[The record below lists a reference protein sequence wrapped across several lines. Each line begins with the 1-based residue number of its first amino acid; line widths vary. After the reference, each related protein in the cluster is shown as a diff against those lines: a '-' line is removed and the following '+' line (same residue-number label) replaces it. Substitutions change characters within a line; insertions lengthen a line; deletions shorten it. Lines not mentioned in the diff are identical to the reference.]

1 MKPIIK
7 AIIVDDESGQFDALK
22 GRLKLENITDI
33 VIVATA
39 ETIKEA
45 VEAILFHQ
53 PQLVF
58 LDIDMSGNN
67 ESGFDL
73 FTELEKLNFKIN
85 FKVVFVTGNAKPHY
99 ALEAF
104 KHNALGYLVKGADLG
119 KRLVQVVDECREQIK
134 LQRFF
139 LTQQQQIQSIMHC
152 KCRTIY
158 DEKMVINLKIKQLD
172 SDEKDLI
179 LKTTGGKIFVNR
191 SEILY
196 IESERVNLNIYT
208 VHNKTPFVVLSSLI
222 SFEKEILR
230 CPKYFLRISNS
241 YIVNMKK
248 VLGIN
253 ERDERVIIENGK
265 KIPIGKEGKDRLRQY
280 LDYPDN
286 CLMCN

>member
-73 FTELEKLNFKIN
+73 FTELEKINFKIN

-119 KRLVQVVDECREQIK
+119 KRLVRVIDECREQIN
-134 LQRFF
+134 LQAFF
-139 LTQQQQIQSIMHC
+139 VMQQQQIQSIMHC

-158 DEKMVINLKIKQLD
+158 DETIGDRRERLD
-172 SDEKDLI
+172 FKDNRWEDFRQSVRN
-179 LKTTGGKIFVNR
+179 FVHR
-191 SEILY
+191 IRKSEFEYLY
-196 IESERVNLNIYT
+196 
-208 VHNKTPFVVLSSLI
+208 SS
-222 SFEKEILR
+222 
-230 CPKYFLRISNS
+230 
-241 YIVNMKK
+241 
-248 VLGIN
+248 
-253 ERDERVIIENGK
+253 
-265 KIPIGKEGKDRLRQY
+265 
-280 LDYPDN
+280 
-286 CLMCN
+286 